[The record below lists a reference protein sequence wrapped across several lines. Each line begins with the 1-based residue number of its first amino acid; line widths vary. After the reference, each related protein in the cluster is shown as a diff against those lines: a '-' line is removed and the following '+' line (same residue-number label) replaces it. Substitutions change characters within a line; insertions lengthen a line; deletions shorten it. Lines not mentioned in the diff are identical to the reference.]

1 MKKIIEDTKR
11 RARLAERV
19 EEQKSLQEEIK
30 NLERRERR
38 QRQEIFDMEGE
49 IEWKRDQLIE
59 TLVHLLF
66 RVRWELA

>member
-1 MKKIIEDTKR
+1 MKKIIEETKR